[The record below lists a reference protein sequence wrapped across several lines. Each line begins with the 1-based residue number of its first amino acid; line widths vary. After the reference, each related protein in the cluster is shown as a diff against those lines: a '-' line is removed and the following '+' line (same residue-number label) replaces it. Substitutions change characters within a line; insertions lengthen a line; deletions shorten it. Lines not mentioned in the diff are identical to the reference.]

1 MQNAEVS
8 SKSCGKESL
17 ISEKIIGIEPMK
29 SFHAERLE
37 KWAGLLSKSEQERR
51 NSIMKKGFLAVLLAA
66 IAFSFII
73 ANPSVLLAQ
82 GKGPIKIGFIAPL
95 SGGMA
100 ANGKDMLTGIEL
112 YLDEIGRQVA
122 GRKIE
127 FIIEDDEANPAT
139 GLTKT
144 RKLVEKDGVHL
155 MTGGMMA
162 STAYALAPYIDSK
175 EIPMTY
181 PIMSADDI
189 TQRKI
194 PKWIVRTGWA
204 SSQPHQPFG
213 EYAYNVL
220 KYRKISIVAYDFA
233 FGWECVG
240 GFQKAF
246 EDQGGKILQKIWVP
260 LTAQDMSPYLA
271 QIAKDVD
278 AVFAVFSGRQTMQ
291 FCKQYEEFGLKGK
304 IPLIGGGTTTDE
316 HALPSMGNEAIG
328 IITPLHYSEV
338 LDNPANK
345 KFVKAFREKAK
356 KAASYYSEGTYTGAR
371 WIVEAIKAINGDVEN
386 RGKLLEAL
394 KKVEIKD
401 VPRGPMKLDSYG
413 NPVQN
418 IYVRKVE
425 KVGDELQNTV
435 IYTYS
440 NVSQF
445 GKYKPDEFLKQPV
458 YSRDFPPLKP

>member
-1 MQNAEVS
+1 M
-8 SKSCGKESL
+8 
-17 ISEKIIGIEPMK
+17 
-29 SFHAERLE
+29 
-37 KWAGLLSKSEQERR
+37 
-51 NSIMKKGFLAVLLAA
+51 MKKGLWTVFGVVVAV
-66 IAFSFII
+66 SFIMVT
-73 ANPSVLLAQ
+73 PSASFAQ
-82 GKGPIKIGFIAPL
+82 TKGPIKIGYISPL

-112 YLDEIGRQVA
+112 YLEEIGYQAA

-127 FIIEDDEANPAT
+127 LLVEDDEANPAT

-144 RKLVEKDGVHL
+144 RKLVEKDGVHI
-155 MTGGMMA
+155 MTGGLMA

-194 PKWIVRTGWA
+194 PKWIIRTGWA
-204 SSQPHQPFG
+204 SCQPHQAFG

-220 KYRKISIVAYDFA
+220 KFRKISVIAYDFA

-240 GFQKAF
+240 GFQKLF
-246 EDQGGKILQKIWVP
+246 EDSGGKVLQKIWVP
-260 LTAQDMSPYLA
+260 LTAQDMSPYLS
-271 QIAKDVD
+271 QFSKDAD

-291 FCKQYEEFGLKGK
+291 FNKQYQEFGLKGK
-304 IPLIGGGTTTDE
+304 VPLIGGGTVTDE
-316 HALPSMGNEAIG
+316 HALPSMGDEVIG
-328 IITPLHYSEV
+328 VITPLHYSEV

-371 WIVEAIKAINGDVEN
+371 WIVEAIKAVNGDVEN
-386 RGKLLEAL
+386 RGKLMEAL
-394 KKVEIKD
+394 RKVELKD

-413 NPVQN
+413 NPIQN

-425 KVGDELQNTV
+425 KVGGELQNTV
-435 IYTYS
+435 IYTYP

-445 GKYKPDEFLKQPV
+445 WKFKPEEFLKQPV
-458 YSRDFPPLKP
+458 YSREYPPLKP

>member
-1 MQNAEVS
+1 MSRRTIWTVVIAMVA
-8 SKSCGKESL
+8 GVILFTPL
-17 ISEKIIGIEPMK
+17 ISWGQ
-29 SFHAERLE
+29 A
-37 KWAGLLSKSEQERR
+37 
-51 NSIMKKGFLAVLLAA
+51 
-66 IAFSFII
+66 
-73 ANPSVLLAQ
+73 
-82 GKGPIKIGFIAPL
+82 KGPIKIGYISPL

-100 ANGKDMLTGIEL
+100 ANGKDMLAGIQL
-112 YLDEIGRQVA
+112 YLEEIGYQAA

-127 FIIEDDEANPAT
+127 LIVEDDEANPAT

-155 MTGGMMA
+155 MTGGLMA

-194 PKWIVRTGWA
+194 PKWIVRTGWS

-213 EYAYNVL
+213 EYAYKVL
-220 KYRKISIVAYDFA
+220 KYKKVSVVAYDFA

-240 GFQKAF
+240 GFHKVF
-246 EDQGGKILQKIWVP
+246 EDSGGRIIQKIWLP
-260 LTAQDMSPYLA
+260 LTAQDMSPYLS
-271 QIAKDVD
+271 QIAKDAD
-278 AVFAVFSGRQTMQ
+278 AVFAVFSGRLAIQ
-291 FCKQYEEFGLKGK
+291 FVKQYQEFGLKGK

-316 HALPSMGNEAIG
+316 HVLPSMGDEAIG
-328 IITPLHYSEV
+328 IITPLHYSEA

-386 RGKLLEAL
+386 RAKLLEAL
-394 KKVEIKD
+394 KKVELKD

-418 IYVRKVE
+418 IYIRKVE
-425 KVGDELQNTV
+425 KVRGELQNTV
-435 IYTYS
+435 IHTYP

-445 GKYKPDEFLKQPV
+445 WTYKPEEFLKQPV
-458 YSRDFPPLKP
+458 YSREYPPLKP